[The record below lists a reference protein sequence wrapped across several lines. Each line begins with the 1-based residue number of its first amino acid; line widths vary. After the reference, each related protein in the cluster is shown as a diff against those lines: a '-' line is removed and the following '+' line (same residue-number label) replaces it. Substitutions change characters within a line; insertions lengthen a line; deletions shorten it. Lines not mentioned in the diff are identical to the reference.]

1 MVARKAKLTDQIE
14 AELQCSM
21 PLTFEEQVSNWDH
34 KTFSIDKAQR
44 MAHNSR
50 FKQYIANLKHNEL

>member
-21 PLTFEEQVSNWDH
+21 PLTFEEQVSNRDH
-34 KTFSIDKAQR
+34 KTFYLDKAQR
-44 MAHNSR
+44 MPHNYR
-50 FKQYIANLKHNEL
+50 FKQHIANLKSIEL